1 MAKIAL
7 IATTLGLLACGNSLA
22 APADESNGQLLK
34 GKAAFGGWQQDKPGV
49 RRLLTPKD
57 LPPIGKSTPNFV
69 EVVPMPAGAKPRVP
83 AGFSVDMV
91 TSGLASPRVIRVA
104 PNGDLFVADSGS
116 NTVRVLR
123 VPAGSAKPAKDEV
136 FASGLYQPFG
146 IAFYPLGPT
155 PSGFISPTATASSA
169 TLTRAAT

>member
-7 IATTLGLLACGNSLA
+7 IATTLGLLACGNCLA

-83 AGFSVDMV
+83 AGFRRHREGDR
-91 TSGLASPRVIRVA
+91 RV
-104 PNGDLFVADSGS
+104 
-116 NTVRVLR
+116 
-123 VPAGSAKPAKDEV
+123 
-136 FASGLYQPFG
+136 
-146 IAFYPLGPT
+146 
-155 PSGFISPTATASSA
+155 
-169 TLTRAAT
+169 